1 MQHGKRISVSTFRW
15 DNGLEGNLA
24 HCARHEVTPV
34 VVTDVSKRSPLFFL
48 NDPGKT
54 GTHVMIGPDTNDR
67 FWTIIIAPASDAG
80 AWKPITGWPSTNTEI
95 RRYNGE
101 S

>member
-1 MQHGKRISVSTFRW
+1 MQHDEPITVFTFRW
-15 DNGLEGNLA
+15 DDGPEGNLA

-34 VVTDVSKRSPLFFL
+34 VVIQVYERSPLFFL

-54 GTHVMIGPDTNDR
+54 GTHVMIGPDANGR
-67 FWTIIIAPASDAG
+67 FWTTIIAPTSDEG
-80 AWKPITGWPSTNTEI
+80 EWKPITGWPSTNTEI

-101 S
+101 A